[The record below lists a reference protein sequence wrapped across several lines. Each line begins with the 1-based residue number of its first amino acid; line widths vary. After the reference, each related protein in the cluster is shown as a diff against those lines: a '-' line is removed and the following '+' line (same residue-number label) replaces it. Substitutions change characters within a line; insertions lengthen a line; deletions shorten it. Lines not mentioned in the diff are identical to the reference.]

1 MKVLSTRSQQ
11 EFEIPEDHRS
21 PTDWSTALFELAG
34 VERNPTPSMR
44 IHALVR
50 TARAIYTEYKTQIA
64 PRKEAERRLS
74 HQTNTPSPAD
84 TTSLLLSSSPHS
96 PHSPHH
102 SATSVSSVSAS
113 VSASLSASVSSHES
127 NEAASVLGAD
137 DFLPIFIFVFCRSEL
152 EHPIQNKDLLWKLCH
167 PDQLQGE
174 SGYYLTIYESA
185 VEYVLAYEIPD
196 EILDKVDLSNRAQ
209 HRRLLTGETYSSS
222 PMSSISK
229 FFSFRQQ
236 R

>member
-11 EFEIPEDHRS
+11 EFEISEDHRS

-50 TARAIYTEYKTQIA
+50 TARAIYTEYQTQIA
-64 PRKEAERRLS
+64 PRKEAEKRS
-74 HQTNTPSPAD
+74 SNYATTPSPSDA
-84 TTSLLLSSSPHS
+84 TLLLSASSPHS
-96 PHSPHH
+96 TTTAFS
-102 SATSVSSVSAS
+102 STSHDSS
-113 VSASLSASVSSHES
+113 E
-127 NEAASVLGAD
+127 ASVLGAD

-185 VEYVLAYEIPD
+185 VEYVLAYDIPE
-196 EILDKVDLSNRAQ
+196 EILEKVVIDSRHHRLRTEDITSNSI
-209 HRRLLTGETYSSS
+209 SSL
-222 PMSSISK
+222 SK
-229 FFSFRQQ
+229 FFSFKQQ

>member
-50 TARAIYTEYKTQIA
+50 TARAIYTEYQTQIA
-64 PRKEAERRLS
+64 PRKEAEKRS
-74 HQTNTPSPAD
+74 SSYATTPSPSDA
-84 TTSLLLSSSPHS
+84 TLLLSSSS
-96 PHSPHH
+96 PHSTA
-102 SATSVSSVSAS
+102 SAFSSAS
-113 VSASLSASVSSHES
+113 HDSSE
-127 NEAASVLGAD
+127 ASVLGAD

-185 VEYVLAYEIPD
+185 VEYVLAYEIPE
-196 EILDKVDLSNRAQ
+196 EILGKVVIDSRH
-209 HRRLLTGETYSSS
+209 HRLRTEDVTSTSISSL
-222 PMSSISK
+222 SK
-229 FFSFRQQ
+229 FFSFKQQ

>member
-11 EFEIPEDHRS
+11 EFEIPQDHRS

-64 PRKEAERRLS
+64 PRKEAEKRLS
-74 HQTNTPSPAD
+74 NTAMTSSSSAD
-84 TTSLLLSSSPHS
+84 ATSSLLASSPLS
-96 PHSPHH
+96 
-102 SATSVSSVSAS
+102 TISAS
-113 VSASLSASVSSHES
+113 SAASHES
-127 NEAASVLGAD
+127 SEASILGAD

-185 VEYVLAYEIPD
+185 VEYVLAYEIPE
-196 EILDKVDLSNRAQ
+196 EILDKVELNSRH
-209 HRRLLTGETYSSS
+209 HRRLRTEEAHSSS
-222 PMSSISK
+222 ISSISK
-229 FFSFRQQ
+229 FFSFKQQ
-236 R
+236 K